1 MGCRLATIGHFPSQH
16 NCAKT
21 RRANRHEEHQ
31 RRSETHR
38 TRIHDSDAT
47 A

>member
-1 MGCRLATIGHFPSQH
+1 MGRRLAAIRHFPSQH
-16 NCAKT
+16 NRPKT

-38 TRIHDSDAT
+38 TRIHNSDAT